1 MCGILAYY
9 NRTGITGE
17 KLNQSLSA
25 LKKINHRGPD
35 GEGVTLINSITGE
48 FRNLITDETP
58 AGNFKNTIS
67 LNEAQNFQFDLLFG
81 HRRLSIIDLT
91 ANGHQPMSDESGN
104 WIVFNGEVY
113 NYLELREELKATGC
127 TFKTESDTEVILAA
141 YRVWGADCVKK
152 FNGMFAIV
160 LFDSEQ
166 QQLFVANDRFGVKP
180 LYQYKDEH
188 ALIYVSELKQLKE
201 YKLNLSTNSNAVN
214 VFLQEHY
221 INYNCETFYK
231 EVSRHKPS
239 SYAKVSLKNRIEISE
254 TAYYDVSLN
263 NNLNCTLN
271 EAKEKFRELLLSA
284 IRLRMRSDV
293 PVGFSSS
300 GGLDSSAILYLSHK
314 ILSDLNVGSN
324 VNTFSAIFP
333 GEEGDESYFI
343 KLVEKDLNIKSYY
356 VNPVEEFSIEDFE
369 KHIYHQDEPVL
380 TTAFYAGWSVAR
392 LARKQNVTVLMVG
405 QGADE
410 ILAGYHHHFYRYSRQ
425 LILGGHILKYL
436 SELKKYAEI
445 KGIDSNKLHRLIL
458 NDVKLAFKFKLGI
471 AKTGG
476 VLSDK
481 WNKANKL
488 IELLKTDLTE
498 TNIPFYLRADDRNS
512 MAFHIESRHPF
523 LDYRL
528 VDFCYSLP
536 DSMKINDGWQKYLL
550 RESIDTMHPE
560 IRYRKDKKGYTT
572 PQNKWLNLYKSDFE
586 KYLKFIP
593 ETYNLS
599 NVKDPFLKYALGA
612 WFKVNN

>member
-271 EAKEKFRELLLSA
+271 EDKEKFR
-284 IRLRMRSDV
+284 
-293 PVGFSSS
+293 
-300 GGLDSSAILYLSHK
+300 
-314 ILSDLNVGSN
+314 
-324 VNTFSAIFP
+324 
-333 GEEGDESYFI
+333 
-343 KLVEKDLNIKSYY
+343 
-356 VNPVEEFSIEDFE
+356 
-369 KHIYHQDEPVL
+369 
-380 TTAFYAGWSVAR
+380 
-392 LARKQNVTVLMVG
+392 
-405 QGADE
+405 
-410 ILAGYHHHFYRYSRQ
+410 
-425 LILGGHILKYL
+425 
-436 SELKKYAEI
+436 
-445 KGIDSNKLHRLIL
+445 
-458 NDVKLAFKFKLGI
+458 
-471 AKTGG
+471 
-476 VLSDK
+476 
-481 WNKANKL
+481 
-488 IELLKTDLTE
+488 
-498 TNIPFYLRADDRNS
+498 
-512 MAFHIESRHPF
+512 
-523 LDYRL
+523 
-528 VDFCYSLP
+528 
-536 DSMKINDGWQKYLL
+536 
-550 RESIDTMHPE
+550 
-560 IRYRKDKKGYTT
+560 
-572 PQNKWLNLYKSDFE
+572 
-586 KYLKFIP
+586 
-593 ETYNLS
+593 
-599 NVKDPFLKYALGA
+599 
-612 WFKVNN
+612 

>member
-9 NRTGITGE
+9 NRNGINSE

-25 LKKINHRGPD
+25 LKKIKHRGPD
-35 GEGVTLINSITGE
+35 GEGVTLINSKTGE
-48 FRNLITDETP
+48 YRILITDETP
-58 AGNFKNTIS
+58 SGNFKNVIELS
-67 LNEAQNFQFDLLFG
+67 QAGSFEYDLLFG
-81 HRRLSIIDLT
+81 HRRLSIIDLST
-91 ANGHQPMSDESGN
+91 NGHQPMSDEAGN
-104 WIVFNGEVY
+104 WIIFNGEVY
-113 NYLELREELKATGC
+113 NYIELREELKKQGC
-127 TFKTESDTEVILAA
+127 TFKTESDTEVIMTA
-141 YRVWGADCVKK
+141 YRVWGNDCVKK

-160 LFDSEQ
+160 LFDKSKR
-166 QQLFVANDRFGVKP
+166 QLYVANDRFGVKP
-180 LYQYKDEH
+180 LYLYKDSDS
-188 ALIYVSELKQLKE
+188 LVYVSELKQLKS
-201 YKLNLSTNSNAVN
+201 YNLKLSTNHNAVD
-214 VFLQEHY
+214 VFLHEHY
-221 INYNCETFYK
+221 INYNCETFFN
-231 EVSRHKPS
+231 EVKRHKPS
-239 SYAKVSLKNRIEISE
+239 TYSSVALDNRMDINDS
-254 TAYYDVSLN
+254 AYYEVQLN
-263 NNLNCTLN
+263 KPITISLN
-271 EAKEKFRELLLSA
+271 EAKEQFRDLLTAA

-314 ILSDLNVGSN
+314 ILSDLNAGSN
-324 VNTFSAIFP
+324 VNTFSAIFS

-343 KLVEKDLNIKSYY
+343 KLVEKDLNIKSHY
-356 VNPVEEFSIEDFE
+356 VNPVEEFSIDDFE
-369 KHIYHQDEPVL
+369 RHIYHQDEPVL

-392 LARKQNVTVLMVG
+392 LARQQKVTVLMVG

-425 LILGGHILKYL
+425 LILGGQIFKYL
-436 SELKKYAEI
+436 SELKRYAEI
-445 KGIDSNKLHRLIL
+445 KGLDSTKLHRLIL

-481 WNKANKL
+481 WNKANTL

-536 DSMKINDGWQKYLL
+536 DTMKIRDGWQKYLL

-572 PQNKWLNLYKSDFE
+572 PQNKWLNLYKGEFE
-586 KYLKFIP
+586 TYLKFIP
-593 ETYNLS
+593 DSYNIS
-599 NVKDPFLKYALGA
+599 NVNDPFLKYALGA